1 MKLILINGPSGVGK
15 STVAERLHREIPL
28 SLLVEVDVWRRFI
41 SAYKEHTDES
51 LKLAYQYTTDAIES
65 YLKTGNSVIVDKVLL
80 DAPEILD
87 AITLLGAKYGA
98 EIHEFVLTAEKEK
111 VIERAAQRGYSP
123 DSLLTPQKVEEL
135 WESAEKFRHERSG
148 ATVIDTTNLNPEAA
162 YTLIKNNIFG
172 TT

>member
-111 VIERAAQRGYSP
+111 
-123 DSLLTPQKVEEL
+123 
-135 WESAEKFRHERSG
+135 
-148 ATVIDTTNLNPEAA
+148 
-162 YTLIKNNIFG
+162 
-172 TT
+172 